1 MDRPDFVL
9 IGNSFIRRLR
19 DNYVVPENGRK
30 KGRDISESR
39 LHVAQYAAQAADL
52 GHRVTGLYTAA
63 NDINLIEHL
72 NKAETTVRNVMPSIV
87 LLHVGSNDLAHVV
100 TVNPMKTLELATL
113 VVDFAE
119 YLHKQLH
126 VECVIINSVVPRN
139 SKNMSCSAEVFR
151 ANMAHFNAV
160 IENYCVSSRKQGLI
174 YNHLRGF
181 FNHKINKRDVPLAP
195 EVWTTD
201 GIHCN
206 PEWMAKYK
214 LRVRFA
220 IMDATT
226 RLGQ

>member
-1 MDRPDFVL
+1 MERPDVVL

-30 KGRDISESR
+30 QDRDVSESR
-39 LHVAQYAAQAADL
+39 PHVAQYAAQAADL

-139 SKNMSCSAEVFR
+139 SNNMSCSAEVFR

-181 FNHKINKRDVPLAP
+181 FIIK
-195 EVWTTD
+195 
-201 GIHCN
+201 
-206 PEWMAKYK
+206 
-214 LRVRFA
+214 
-220 IMDATT
+220 
-226 RLGQ
+226 

>member
-1 MDRPDFVL
+1 MYTGAALRFGLIRAYRSGLVL
-9 IGNSFIRRLR
+9 YCSVLSDAGG
-19 DNYVVPENGRK
+19 EN
-30 KGRDISESR
+30 D
-39 LHVAQYAAQAADL
+39 
-52 GHRVTGLYTAA
+52 
-63 NDINLIEHL
+63 
-72 NKAETTVRNVMPSIV
+72 
-87 LLHVGSNDLAHVV
+87 GSSAIFERSL
-100 TVNPMKTLELATL
+100 LATL

-206 PEWMAKYK
+206 PEKYK

>member
-1 MDRPDFVL
+1 
-9 IGNSFIRRLR
+9 
-19 DNYVVPENGRK
+19 
-30 KGRDISESR
+30 
-39 LHVAQYAAQAADL
+39 
-52 GHRVTGLYTAA
+52 
-63 NDINLIEHL
+63 
-72 NKAETTVRNVMPSIV
+72 MPSIV

-139 SKNMSCSAEVFR
+139 SNNMSCSAEVFR

-181 FNHKINKRDVPLAP
+181 FNHKINKRNVPPAP

-201 GIHCN
+201 GIHCH

-220 IMDATT
+220 IMDATM